1 MAAAEFR
8 ASGLSKDLNRAE
20 KEVESLKLQ
29 ITELSLGQNKTTRE
43 H

>member
-8 ASGLSKDLNRAE
+8 ANGLSKDLNKAE

-29 ITELSLGQNKTTRE
+29 LTQLTLG
-43 H
+43 